1 MTSARILVPIT
12 VTAAM
17 LSAGTSIAEP
27 DTSRGEVAW
36 VSGAAYTLD
45 QLRTHAGSVYSCVK
59 AHTGSAALPP
69 DDKINWLRKGPTNRM
84 AAFDDYTTTRS
95 VGTTSMTVVLR
106 PGFVNGLRLDG
117 LEGIQ
122 LDATLKDG
130 PGGAVL
136 WTQTADLWEQATGVY
151 ELLFTPLRALRVMS
165 FDDLPLQPDPELTL
179 TITSAPGGAVGVG
192 SIMLGDWR
200 NLMGT
205 GRFGG
210 AEYGARMTRKS
221 YTYWDEK
228 DDGTYNLVRRPSKR
242 DVSCSV
248 VIDSDQAMYADAL
261 LDEITDRLV
270 VFEASDLPKYG
281 YLNTSGFV
289 SGDITADN
297 FSTTKL
303 DLNIKGSI

>member
-36 VSGAAYTLD
+36 ESGAAYTLD

-122 LDATLKDG
+122 LEATLKDA
-130 PGGAVL
+130 PGGAVI
-136 WTQTADLWEQATGVY
+136 WTQTADLWEQATGLY

-179 TITSAPGGAVGVG
+179 TISAASGSAVGVG
-192 SIMLGDWR
+192 SIMLGGWR
-200 NLMGT
+200 TLMGA

-210 AEYGARMTRKS
+210 TEYGARMVRKS

-248 VIDSDQAMYADAL
+248 VIDAGQAMYADAL
-261 LDEITDRLV
+261 LEEVTDRLV
-270 VFEASDLPKYG
+270 AFEASDLPRYG
-281 YLNTSGFV
+281 YLNTIGFV
-289 SGDITADN
+289 SGDITAEN
-297 FSTTKL
+297 FSITKL

>member
-95 VGTTSMTVVLR
+95 VATTSVTYVLR

-122 LDATLKDG
+122 LEATLKDG

-136 WTQTADLWEQATGVY
+136 WTQTADLWEQATGLY

-165 FDDLPLQPDPELTL
+165 FDDLPLQPDPELTI
-179 TITSAPGGAVGVG
+179 TITSASGGAVGVG

-200 NLMGT
+200 TLMGD
-205 GRFGG
+205 GSFGG
-210 AEYGARMTRKS
+210 AQYGARMTRKS

-228 DDGTYNLVRRPSKR
+228 DDGTYSLIRRPSAR
-242 DVSCSV
+242 NVDCSV
-248 VIDSDQAMYADAL
+248 VIDSGQAMHADAL
-261 LDEITDRLV
+261 LDEVTDRLV
-270 VFEASDLPKYG
+270 AFEASNLPKYG

-289 SGDITADN
+289 SGSISADN
-297 FSTTKL
+297 YAVTSL
-303 DLNIKGSI
+303 DLTIKGSI